1 VTRLALLLSAALLVA
16 GCGAT
21 KTAQP
26 KDDPGVFAT
35 KVVDLIV
42 HNKYS
47 AVWGDLHSVDKQV
60 APSAEYVG
68 CETRNPVIAVPRTV
82 NVLSVK
88 DESVGLGDGTFVD
101 SKAVAVRLGFAG
113 TFKVTHTVHV
123 VADHGKWTWILPA
136 WRYRDYK
143 GDTCPTDA
151 GSARPPVQS

>member
-1 VTRLALLLSAALLVA
+1 VTRLALLLLAAVVVA

-21 KTAQP
+21 KQP

-47 AVWGDLHSVDKQV
+47 AVWGDLHPVDRQV
-60 APSAEYVG
+60 APATEYVG
-68 CETRNPVIAVPRTV
+68 CEIRSPVIAVPRTV
-82 NVLSVK
+82 KVLSVK
-88 DESVGLGDGTFVD
+88 DESIGIGDGTFVD

-113 TFKVTHTVHV
+113 SFKVTHTVHV

-143 GDTCPTDA
+143 GDTCPADA
-151 GSARPPVQS
+151 GSNPPPVQS